1 MQRGDRFESIK
12 IACEAV
18 KAFVLD
24 QGESFL
30 TVAAD
35 KNRYIIR
42 CKDKPCNFQIRAT
55 LYKKESKIGKTKT
68 PVSITVFVLH
78 TCSPATH
85 YKSKQSHSMEYLAGH
100 HQASV
105 IDNRNITIA

>member
-1 MQRGDRFESIK
+1 MQLGDWFELIEA
-12 IACEAV
+12 ACEVV

-30 TVAAD
+30 TVISD
-35 KNRYIIR
+35 KTRYIIR
-42 CKDKPCNFQIRAT
+42 CKDKPCTFRIRTT
-55 LYKKESKIGKTKT
+55 LHKKDSKIERTET
-68 PVSITVFVLH
+68 PVSITCLKSH

-85 YKSKQSHSMEYLAGH
+85 YKSKQSQSVEYLASH
-100 HQASV
+100 HCASV